1 MLPVRRND
9 QRGDMMVRPILASAT
24 LALTL
29 ALAQPGAAQT
39 QKWDQAAAT
48 QIAGDLETAVSGLR
62 DIVRAS
68 PQLQVPSSNRTYI
81 YQILDDLRQM
91 EFMSQSLHSRLSAGE
106 GLEETTPT
114 YNKLQQTRRDTEVL
128 AQKVDI
134 STITKPKL
142 DAAREQLAKLAPYY
156 PGQPQVQDLK

>member
-1 MLPVRRND
+1 
-9 QRGDMMVRPILASAT
+9 MVRPILAAVA

-39 QKWDQAAAT
+39 QKWDQAAVT
-48 QIAGDLETAVSGLR
+48 QIAADLEKAITGLR

-68 PQLQVPSSNRTYI
+68 PQLQVPSSRRSYI
-81 YQILDDLRQM
+81 YEILDNLRQM
-91 EFMSQSLHSRLSAGE
+91 EFMSQTLAVRLKNGE

-114 YNKLQQTRRDTEVL
+114 YNKLQQIRRDTEVI

-134 STITKPKL
+134 SAITQPKL
-142 DAAREQLAKLAPYY
+142 DAAREQLAKMAPYY
-156 PGQPQVQDLK
+156 PTQPQIQDLK